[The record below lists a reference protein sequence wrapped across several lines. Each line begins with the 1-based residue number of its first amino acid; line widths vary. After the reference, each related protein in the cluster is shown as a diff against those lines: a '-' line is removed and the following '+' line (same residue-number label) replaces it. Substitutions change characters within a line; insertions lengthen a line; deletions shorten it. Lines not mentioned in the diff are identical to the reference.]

1 LQKAEEQ
8 RRLLNK
14 VGSAAHSSGVN
25 ADRGGAEIIY
35 GSMCSTTTTKTKTNS
50 HNKNKDGSNFLITNF
65 KSQTYYELMRT

>member
-1 LQKAEEQ
+1 LQKDEEQ
-8 RRLLNK
+8 LLNK

-35 GSMCSTTTTKTKTNS
+35 GSMCSTATTTTTTTKTNS

-65 KSQTYYELMRT
+65 KSQT